1 MNPLIAVM
9 RARAS
14 GLLLV
19 VSGDGLGAELATP
32 LHPAMLDTLAAS
44 GVAGGARPPWPAR
57 PADRKGRARTVLAAM
72 GARQSTNLPN
82 DFVKNG
88 SA

>member
-1 MNPLIAVM
+1 MSPVIAVM

-19 VSGDGLGAELATP
+19 VSGDDLGPELATP
-32 LHPAMLDTLAAS
+32 LPPAMLDTLAAS
-44 GVAGGARPPWPAR
+44 GVAGRARPPWPAR
-57 PADRKGRARTVLAAM
+57 PAGRKGRARTVLAAM
-72 GARQSTNLPN
+72 GAWQATNLPN

-88 SA
+88 GA